1 MSEQR
6 KVSGEGFILHSY
18 PYRETSMLIDVFSR
32 GHGRLSMVAR
42 GAKRPRSSLRGVL
55 LSFQPLLLAWY
66 GRGEVRTLAR
76 AEWIGGL
83 PLLRGEAL
91 LCGFY
96 LNELLLRLLPKEDPH
111 EELFEQYR
119 KALER
124 LAVAA
129 PSAPILRAFEKVL
142 LKELGYALTL
152 DRDVGSGRKIDPGGI
167 YVYDP
172 ERGPLELDG
181 AAGGEPRI
189 SGRTLMD
196 LERDDFSNPVTLQE
210 AKALMRMVIGLR
222 LGSVELRSRRIFKE
236 LLEL

>member
-1 MSEQR
+1 MSEKK
-6 KVSGEGFILHSY
+6 KVSEEGFILHAY
-18 PYRETSMLIDVFSR
+18 PYRETSMLIDVFIR

-55 LSFQPLLLAWY
+55 LSFQPLLLSWY

-96 LNELLLRLLPKEDPH
+96 LNELLLRMLAKEDPH
-111 EELFEQYR
+111 DELFEHYR
-119 KALER
+119 GALGK
-124 LAVAA
+124 LAAAA
-129 PSAPILRAFEKVL
+129 PSAPILRAFEKTL

-152 DRDVGSGRKIDPGGI
+152 DRDVGTGRKIDPGAT

-172 ERGPLELDG
+172 ERGPLELNG
-181 AAGGEPRI
+181 AAGGEVQL
-189 SGRTLMD
+189 SGRTLID
-196 LERDDFSNPVTLQE
+196 IARDDYSNPATLQE
-210 AKALMRMVIGLR
+210 AKALMRMAIGCR
-222 LGSVELRSRRIFKE
+222 LGSVALNSRRIFKE

>member
-6 KVSGEGFILHSY
+6 KISEQGFILHSY

-96 LNELLLRLLPKEDPH
+96 LNELLLRLLPREDPH
-111 EELFEQYR
+111 DELFEHYR
-119 KALER
+119 RALEK
-124 LAVAA
+124 LSAA
-129 PSAPILRAFEKVL
+129 EPSAPILRAFEKLL
-142 LKELGYALTL
+142 LKETGYALTL
-152 DRDVGSGRKIDPGGI
+152 DREVGSGRRIDPEGN

-172 ERGPLELDG
+172 ERGPLELNG
-181 AAGGEPRI
+181 AVGGDPRL

-196 LERDDFSNPVTLQE
+196 MDRDDYSNPVTLQE

-222 LGSVELRSRRIFKE
+222 LGSTELKSRRIFKE